1 MRLILLLLP
10 LSFLTKADM
19 DYVCYV
25 EENNEPYK
33 FIAENCQR
41 NNVLVYSSTPYENQI
56 FYISDFCRFDRN
68 VVRDKSSFTCVLV
81 EKNPRRPSQSDDCK

>member
-1 MRLILLLLP
+1 MRLILLFLP
-10 LSFLTKADM
+10 LSFFTKADM

-25 EENNEPYK
+25 DENNEPYE

-41 NNVLVYSSTPYENQI
+41 NNVLVYTSAPYENQI

-68 VVRDKSSFTCVLV
+68 IVRDKTSFTCVLYD
-81 EKNPRRPSQSDDCK
+81 KKPRSHIHSD

>member
-1 MRLILLLLP
+1 MRLILLFLP
-10 LSFLTKADM
+10 LSFFTKADM

-25 EENNEPYK
+25 DENNAPYK

-41 NNVLVYSSTPYENQI
+41 NNVLVYTSTPYENQI

-68 VVRDKSSFTCVLV
+68 VVIGDAEMTCVLYSNKMR
-81 EKNPRRPSQSDDCK
+81 ESLKYLDE